1 MTTSI
6 TQLTIQQPRHY
17 NPDRLI
23 EQALNFETA
32 MYSALEEVGE
42 RFGLYHIMLHNG
54 PITPACLATQAGITE
69 GAARVWLEAQAAG
82 GYLSHCGGADLYCLW
97 SPWPRWTR

>member
-1 MTTSI
+1 MTTLI
-6 TQLTIQQPRHY
+6 TQLTIQQPSHY

-32 MYSALEEVGE
+32 MYSTLEEVGE

-54 PITPACLATQAGITE
+54 PITPACLATQAGIPE
-69 GAARVWLEAQAAG
+69 DAARVWLEAQASG

-97 SPWPRWTR
+97 SPWPRRAR